1 MVAIRIRPV
10 RSGDWS
16 QFEKLVA
23 GICAFHG
30 DSHQLTRLQFDELA
44 ARENAPVTVLVAE
57 TEDGDLAG
65 FAAGFAIYNFH
76 DGQTLFEIQNLFVA
90 EHYRRQRIG
99 ESLMVALMQFARH
112 HHRAAG
118 FKIGAL
124 KWNDAAI
131 AFTGKWGLALTPA
144 RTRQHAFLKKP
155 PNSKNNKGEM
165 NRRVNDAYI
174 RPDLDRHSHADQDTP
189 IDNP

>member
-131 AFTGKWGLALTPA
+131 AFYRQMGFGVNPRAHET
-144 RTRQHAFLKKP
+144 TRLFKKT
-155 PNSKNNKGEM
+155 
-165 NRRVNDAYI
+165 A
-174 RPDLDRHSHADQDTP
+174 
-189 IDNP
+189 